1 MLDNSLHIK
10 IADFGFSCMYDP
22 EDGLDLKLG
31 SPLYMAPELVKK
43 EVYNSKVDIW
53 ALGCI
58 VYCLLSGNFLF

>member
-1 MLDNSLHIK
+1 MKDNTLHIK

-43 EVYNSKVDIW
+43 
-53 ALGCI
+53 
-58 VYCLLSGNFLF
+58 